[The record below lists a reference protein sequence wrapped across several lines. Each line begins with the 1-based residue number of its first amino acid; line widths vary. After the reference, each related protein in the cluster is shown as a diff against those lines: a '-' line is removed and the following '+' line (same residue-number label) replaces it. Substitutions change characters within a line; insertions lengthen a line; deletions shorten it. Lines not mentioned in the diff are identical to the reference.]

1 MRSGLPLTIMSLDLD
16 HFKAINDTWGH
27 AAGDQV
33 LRGFSELLGGVT
45 REVDLCGRLGGEE
58 FIVVL
63 PDTDASG
70 GCVVG
75 DRLRRRLAGTPMPVS
90 ERESIQVTVS
100 AGLTS
105 LQPEDDLESM
115 LQRVDLALYQAKQG
129 GRDRLCVAQE

>member
-1 MRSGLPLTIMSLDLD
+1 MSLDLD

-27 AAGDQV
+27 GAGDQV
-33 LRGFSELLGGVT
+33 LRGFSELLGRIT

-63 PDTDASG
+63 PDTDTRG

-75 DRLRRRLAGTPMPVS
+75 DRLRRRLAETPMPVS
-90 ERESIQVTVS
+90 ASESINITVS

-105 LQPEDDLESM
+105 LRSEDDLEAM